1 MIGSQIMKFTK
12 ILYHEKLEL
21 YGIIRGGSRGG
32 HGWATEPPPS
42 VLNAG
47 AEPRG
52 GGEHRAHPLPPPPPP
67 TRSIGFFN
75 TKMSHNPPP
84 SL

>member
-21 YGIIRGGSRGG
+21 YGIIRGGSRGVMG
-32 HGWATEPPPS
+32 GQLTPPS
-42 VLNAG
+42 VLNTG

-52 GGEHRAHPLPPPPPP
+52 GGNTGHIPPPPPDQKYRLFQYKNEP
-67 TRSIGFFN
+67 
-75 TKMSHNPPP
+75 
-84 SL
+84 